1 MLLVNE
7 NQYQLKKGEVHTMSS
22 FKSST
27 KLVFTLL
34 ALFSISMLVLAGCGS
49 NEEAATNTET
59 SATSEETDTGS
70 SSTDS
75 SEATETNEKE
85 EQTEEARVIEHAMG
99 KTEVKGTPKRIV
111 TLYQGA
117 TDVAVAL
124 GVTPV
129 GVVDSWVEKPMYK
142 YLRDDLEGVPHV
154 GLETQPNLEEIAK
167 LKPDLIIA
175 SKLRHEKIYEQLSQ
189 IAPTV
194 THETVFKFKD
204 TVELMGKAM
213 NKGDKANELL
223 SDWDSRVA
231 DFKEKI
237 SAKLGD
243 QWPIEVSVLN
253 FRADHA
259 RIYVTGYAGDILG
272 ELGFVRSEYQ
282 QEEADKGTVVVKLT
296 DKESIPSM
304 NADVFFLFLSDPG
317 EDNAVQKTYEDWTN
331 HPLWKNLDAVK
342 ADQVYQIDEV
352 AWNMA
357 GGMISANAMLD
368 QLYEHFGLEK

>member
-1 MLLVNE
+1 ML
-7 NQYQLKKGEVHTMSS
+7 SS
-22 FKSST
+22 RKYF
-27 KLVFTLL
+27 VFIL
-34 ALFSISMLVLAGCGS
+34 ALMMISTVVLAGCSSQAS
-49 NEEAATNTET
+49 NVNTKETAANTSKPVTNENTNANTNETAAKTET
-59 SATSEETDTGS
+59 SE
-70 SSTDS
+70 
-75 SEATETNEKE
+75 
-85 EQTEEARVIEHAMG
+85 RVIEHAMG
-99 KTEVKGTPKRIV
+99 TTKVEGTPKRVV

-117 TDVAVAL
+117 ADVAVAL
-124 GVTPV
+124 GVKPV
-129 GVVDSWVEKPMYK
+129 GVVESWVEKPMYK
-142 YLRDDLEGVPHV
+142 YLRDDLEGVPMV

-175 SKLRHEKIYEQLSQ
+175 SKLRHEKVYEQLSQ

-194 THETVFKFKD
+194 THETVFKYKD

-213 NKGDKANELL
+213 NKEEKANELL
-223 SDWDSRVA
+223 SNWDNRVA

-237 SAKLGD
+237 SAKLGKE
-243 QWPIEVSVLN
+243 WPIEASVLN

-282 QEEADKGTVVVKLT
+282 QEEAEKGTVVVKLT
-296 DKESIPSM
+296 DQESIPKM

-317 EDNAVQKTYEDWTN
+317 QDNAVQKTYEDWTN

-342 ADQVYQIDEV
+342 AGQVYQIDEV

-357 GGMISANAMLD
+357 GGVISANTMLD

>member
-1 MLLVNE
+1 MLKSRKIPLIFVAIMLIVSLVGCGVNE
-7 NQYQLKKGEVHTMSS
+7 TTGNIEEPKQDEVT
-22 FKSST
+22 
-27 KLVFTLL
+27 
-34 ALFSISMLVLAGCGS
+34 
-49 NEEAATNTET
+49 
-59 SATSEETDTGS
+59 
-70 SSTDS
+70 
-75 SEATETNEKE
+75 EKE
-85 EQTEEARVIEHAMG
+85 DVRVIEHAMG
-99 KTEVKGTPKRIV
+99 TTEIKGTPQRVV

-117 TDVAVAL
+117 TDVAIAL
-124 GVTPV
+124 DVTPV
-129 GVVDSWVEKPMYK
+129 GVVESWVEKPMYK
-142 YLRDDLEGVPHV
+142 YLRDDLVDVPIV

-213 NKGDKANELL
+213 NKEEKAKELL
-223 SDWDSRVA
+223 TNWNNRVA
-231 DFKEKI
+231 DFKGKI
-237 SAKLGD
+237 SAKLGNE
-243 QWPIEVSVLN
+243 WPVKVSVLN

-272 ELGFVRSEYQ
+272 ELGFIRSEYQ

-304 NADVFFLFLSDPG
+304 NGDVFFMFISDPG
-317 EDNAVQKTYEDWTN
+317 QDDAVQKTYEEWTS
-331 HPLWKNLDAVK
+331 HPLWQNLDAVK
-342 ADQVYQIDEV
+342 ANKVYQIDEV

-357 GGMISANAMLD
+357 GGIISANMMLD